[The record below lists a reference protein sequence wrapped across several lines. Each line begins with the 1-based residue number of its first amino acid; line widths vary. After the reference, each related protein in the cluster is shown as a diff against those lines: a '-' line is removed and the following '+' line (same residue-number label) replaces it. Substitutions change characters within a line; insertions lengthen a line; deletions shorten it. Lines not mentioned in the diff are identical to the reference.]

1 MTRRHL
7 IQFVIVAACLQG
19 LGCARQTDTPDAPGT
34 PAYLFVQTSQS
45 GVFEGDRLSL
55 DDVAAQTVY
64 FADRPERVAGH
75 MPLRQFVDQ
84 WTQGANSFKS
94 NPPNASLAF
103 LAAGVESAVVLELHE
118 PLLEGTRLSF
128 RVRVLEGAVPAHFSD
143 SSLFIDAG
151 GLMQLVAYGAQ
162 DVYGPGQ

>member
-1 MTRRHL
+1 MTRQRL
-7 IQFVIVAACLQG
+7 IQLVIVAACLQG
-19 LGCARQTDTPDAPGT
+19 LGCARQTDTPGAGSA

-45 GVFEGDRLSL
+45 GTFQGDRLTL
-55 DDVAAQTVY
+55 DDVTAQTVF

-75 MPLRQFVDQ
+75 LPLRQFVDQ

-103 LAAGVESAVVLELHE
+103 LAAGVESAVVLELHD
-118 PLLEGTRLSF
+118 PVLEAGRLSF
-128 RVRVLEGAVPAHFSD
+128 RVRVLEGALPAHFSD

-162 DVYGPGQ
+162 DVYGSGQ